1 MRKFTPLALVSLVL
15 CLGAC
20 VKTDL
25 NDENGSR
32 TPGSGLVGDGPFY
45 MSFRLAMAGGDG
57 TRADY
62 VDGNNDFVYGSEA
75 EYAVRNFMILFFND
89 KREQVYHVTSGKQT
103 PEKEHE
109 DIEKKFG
116 ELITISLGDNETA
129 IEDTKKALESVKYFV
144 TILNYNPA
152 WDDEKGSFY
161 KLSLHEVNPV
171 YQFLCAYEY
180 EIENKDKDGKSD
192 KGNGF
197 VMSTAGHY
205 KGENDGN
212 YIFYDTCDANDKEKQ
227 IFYQT
232 ISDAQNHPVTIT
244 VERLAARVDIE
255 IIENIEPI
263 EVLYGTD
270 VYELNFVP
278 DRWGLEA
285 EEKNEFIMKNQRERG
300 FYGTERNYPEGYGTW
315 TDYKQHRT
323 FWANSPTFEG
333 GRYAWKGDENND
345 GSVKAALSLKYTTF
359 RNLSQLFAEKKDD
372 DGFTHKTASAY
383 TTEHTF
389 DVSELSKTE
398 NETNG
403 LTETKNPYAV
413 PTSIVVGGKYNIT
426 YLTTDERPEN
436 PSQEKGT
443 QLKLND
449 AGFYLRFVDMERT
462 DNPKWDGEED
472 DPERDGEEDDPGFK
486 RYQYRLYRETNDDG
500 NDDLFEALLK
510 EQFVIFYKTG
520 NEYYPVNVYTF
531 FNGNSVASEIF
542 EIANT
547 SANQYTLQLKSSNF
561 DDSILTGLYYAY
573 YDDGKNRPEYN
584 ALTLDNIAEANK
596 LLKNQLGYAQ
606 RYFKGYAFFYAPI
619 PHYTGKDSPFAKG
632 YSGLFN
638 YKKNPN
644 TGAYEIDA
652 TTGKYVI
659 DHKNGEFGVVRNHIY
674 KITVDHISTLGQG
687 IPSLDAIPLPEPR
700 IEHDIWQFD
709 LTLKVLPWNQ
719 FQYTF
724 DI

>member
-57 TRADY
+57 TRADDGY
-62 VDGNNDFVYGSEA
+62 VDEESGDNFVYGSEA
-75 EYAVRNFMILFFND
+75 EYAVRNFMILFFD
-89 KREQVYHVTSGKQT
+89 DFGRQVYHVTSGEQEPT
-103 PEKEHE
+103 GGEE
-109 DIEKKFG
+109 DIEKEFG
-116 ELITISLGDNETA
+116 KLITISLGDNEDD
-129 IEDTKKALESVKYFV
+129 IKKTKDALESVKSFV
-144 TILNYNPA
+144 TILNYNPL
-152 WDDEKGSFY
+152 WDQNGSNLY
-161 KLSLHEVNPV
+161 ALPLGEVINV
-171 YQFLCAYEY
+171 TGAFSVAQYHCAYEY
-180 EIENKDKDGKSD
+180 EIENKDKDGNSVNGK
-192 KGNGF
+192 GF

-205 KGENDGN
+205 EDGEAGY
-212 YIFYDTCDANDKEKQ
+212 YIFYDTCDAEDEEKQ

-270 VYELNFVP
+270 VYVLNFVP

-285 EEKNEFIMKNQRERG
+285 EEKDEFIMKNQRAKRSYNDAD
-300 FYGTERNYPEGYGTW
+300 FNYPAGYGTW
-315 TDYKQHRT
+315 TDYKLHRT
-323 FWANSPTFEG
+323 FWAESPTFNG
-333 GRYAWKGDENND
+333 NNNPYAWEGDEIKKNKD
-345 GSVKAALSLKYTTF
+345 LALKYTTF
-359 RNLSQLFAEKKDD
+359 DKLYRSFVKKEDNDD
-372 DGFTHKTASAY
+372 IFTHKTASAY

-389 DVSELSKTE
+389 AVSELNKNT
-398 NETNG
+398 
-403 LTETKNPYAV
+403 TKNPYAV
-413 PTSIVVGGKYNIT
+413 PTSIVVGGKYSVT
-426 YLTTDERPEN
+426 YLTTDERPKN
-436 PSQEKGT
+436 PSQKEGDD
-443 QLKLND
+443 LKLNG

-462 DNPKWDGEED
+462 D
-472 DPERDGEEDDPGFK
+472 DPERDGEEDDYPGFK

-500 NDDLFEALLK
+500 KDDLFEALLK
-510 EQFVIFYKTG
+510 EQFVIFYKG
-520 NEYYPVNVYTF
+520 EDGGYYPVNVYTF
-531 FNGNSVASEIF
+531 FDDMSVASKIF

-547 SANQYTLQLKSSNF
+547 SANQYTLQLKSDIDFNSSLIK
-561 DDSILTGLYYAY
+561 DLYYGLYVDSPAGPVYTQLAS
-573 YDDGKNRPEYN
+573 N
-584 ALTLDNIAEANK
+584 NIAEANEA
-596 LLKNQLGYAQ
+596 LKNQLGYAQ
-606 RYFKGYAFFYAPI
+606 RYYQGYAFFYAPI
-619 PHYTGKDSPFAKG
+619 PHYTGTGSPFANG

-638 YKKNPN
+638 YKK
-644 TGAYEIDA
+644 TAAGAYEIDA
-652 TTGKYVI
+652 AGRYVI

-674 KITVDHISTLGQG
+674 KITVNGFSTLGQG
-687 IPSLDAIPLPEPR
+687 IPSEDAIPLPEPR

>member
-62 VDGNNDFVYGSEA
+62 VDGDNNNFVYGSEA
-75 EYAVRNFMILFFND
+75 EYAVRNFMILFFD
-89 KREQVYHVTSGKQT
+89 ESGKQVYHVTSGKQEPT
-103 PEKEHE
+103 GGED
-109 DIEKKFG
+109 DIEKEFG
-116 ELITISLGDNETA
+116 ELITISLGEKE
-129 IEDTKKALESVKYFV
+129 EDIKKTKEALESVKSFV
-144 TILNYNPA
+144 TILNYNPD
-152 WDDEKGSFY
+152 WDKTGSSFY
-161 KLSLHEVNPV
+161 SLSLREVVNNALPV
-171 YQFLCAYEY
+171 YQFRCAYAY
-180 EIENKDKDGKSD
+180 EIESKDKDGKTD
-192 KGNGF
+192 KRNGF

-205 KGENDGN
+205 KGENDGE
-212 YIFYDTCDANDKEKQ
+212 YIFYDTRDDKNP

-232 ISDAQNHPVTIT
+232 ISDAQNNPVTIT

-255 IIENIEPI
+255 IIQDIEPI

-270 VYELNFVP
+270 VYVLNFVP

-300 FYGTERNYPEGYGTW
+300 YYGMSNNSVNNYPAGYGTW

-323 FWANSPTFEG
+323 FWAVSPTFVG
-333 GRYAWKGDENND
+333 GYYAWKGDENNNE
-345 GSVKAALSLKYTTF
+345 STKADLSLKYTTF
-359 RNLSQLFAEKKDD
+359 GNLKSFSFSGKKEDD
-372 DGFTHKTASAY
+372 FTHKTASTY

-398 NETNG
+398 TDV

-413 PTSIVVGGKYNIT
+413 PTSVVVGGWYEVT
-426 YLTTDERPEN
+426 YLTTDERPGDHAQN
-436 PSQEKGT
+436 KGD
-443 QLKLND
+443 LNLND

-462 DNPKWDGEED
+462 DDPKWDGEQED
-472 DPERDGEEDDPGFK
+472 SDFK
-486 RYQYRLYRETNDDG
+486 RYQYRLYREKNDAG
-500 NDDLFEALLK
+500 KDDLFEALLK
-510 EQFVIFYKTG
+510 EQFVIFYKG
-520 NEYYPVNVYTF
+520 EDGGYYPVSASTF
-531 FNGNSVASEIF
+531 FDNMSVASEIF

-547 SANQYTLQLKSSNF
+547 YANQYTLQLKTDIDFNSP
-561 DDSILTGLYYAY
+561 LTEDLYYGLYVDEPAGAVYTKLAS
-573 YDDGKNRPEYN
+573 G
-584 ALTLDNIAEANK
+584 NIPTANN
-596 LLKNQLGYAQ
+596 LLKIQLGYAQ
-606 RYFKGYAFFYAPI
+606 RYWKGHAFFYAPI
-619 PHYTGKDSPFAKG
+619 PHYTGEGRPFAGG

-638 YKKNPN
+638 YKK
-644 TGAYEIDA
+644 TTSGAYEIDDA
-652 TTGKYVI
+652 GRYKI

-687 IPSLDAIPLPEPR
+687 IPSEDAIPLPEPR
-700 IEHDIWQFD
+700 PDHEIWQFD
-709 LTLKVLPWNQ
+709 LSLKVLPWNQ